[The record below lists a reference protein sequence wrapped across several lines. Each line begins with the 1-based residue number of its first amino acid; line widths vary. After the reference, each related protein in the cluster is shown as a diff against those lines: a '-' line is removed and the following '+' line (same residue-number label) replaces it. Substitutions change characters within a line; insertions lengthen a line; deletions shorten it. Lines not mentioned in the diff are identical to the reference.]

1 MGIITMSNAFKKVL
15 VVIVTLCLLLS
26 FAACGK
32 DDDTGSNPSSSVK
45 DYTQDFDDE
54 WGELD
59 GNDAVQD
66 EAIKD
71 LWEDGVNSNSAV
83 VVDPTESESTES
95 DKTES
100 DNPSNTTS
108 SNEEGTVSEGEFEAE
123 TPEDVDAIF

>member
-1 MGIITMSNAFKKVL
+1 MSNALKKVL

-100 DNPSNTTS
+100 DKTESDNPSSTTS
-108 SNEEGTVSEGEFEAE
+108 SNEEGTASEGELEGE
-123 TPEDVDAIF
+123 VTGDIGGIF

>member
-1 MGIITMSNAFKKVL
+1 MSNALKKVL

-66 EAIKD
+66 EALKD
-71 LWEDGVNSNSAV
+71 LWEDGVNSGSAV
-83 VVDPTESESTES
+83 IVDPTESENTES

-108 SNEEGTVSEGEFEAE
+108 SNEEGTASEGELEAE